1 VKEGKKGRGEKKRK
15 RNKEVKMDKS
25 RVHPSTS
32 KALSRRERTMRPK
45 KKKTARQQ
53 VARVVDNA
61 VVQWGILVLVVLDA
75 ALFAIEYDD
84 NIVIAFGG
92 GDKDQGVLNINTV
105 SLVIVCVFMVEMPFK
120 IFAYRT
126 KFFKDALN
134 VIDFLI
140 VFLSFGGS
148 LITYLVQADPAVG
161 AMLSDAGNAIVLLRL
176 FRLLR
181 VLRFLSKIHQ
191 HARGNQK
198 KKLSFD
204 VPAERVVHLL
214 RRLRNREEAIA
225 ELLSSEGKDPN
236 MHGDED
242 RVNELKFIT
251 RIILTRQLYK
261 PSLEQI
267 EGLEDDDNSEIQ
279 RFIMNEY
286 AGAGADS
293 NNNNSSGADAA
304 KKRMSL
310 SNGDGRNSRG
320 RGISGSGEKRGGGIE
335 KRRASV
341 MLLGLTDVSDGGET
355 DGEMG
360 NNRDEAPE
368 SMKFMGEESIMERLN
383 STDFN
388 SFELASITQQPVYFV
403 STACILK
410 CGLHRKLN
418 IDINKLRSF
427 LKELETLMNEK
438 NPYSCGVKAADAVQF
453 SYFLL
458 RNGLEEKLTDV
469 AALALLVGSSVMYAK
484 HSGYVNR
491 YHIDTQSPT
500 AITYNDRAVNQNNAL
515 TAAFGV
521 LWKAENNFLDTFEKG
536 VAKQFRDIVI
546 AAVLNSDFVSFGET
560 LGQFKGKVEAAQLGE
575 GGAVAFDKGNVED
588 MKALVRMALHSAN
601 ICTTVRNE
609 STCVQWSRLRMDERY
624 KQGDMEKADPKRLDG
639 YITPFCDRDVPG
651 VVEKL
656 HTAEIESVT
665 MPTFKAMVSFL
676 PSLSPCMTALER
688 NASIFKK
695 MVDGDKATIAFFHSV
710 RAPSMVEDPSS
721 ISKEVLNS

>member
-1 VKEGKKGRGEKKRK
+1 
-15 RNKEVKMDKS
+15 MDKS

-75 ALFAIEYDD
+75 AFFAIEYDD

-92 GDKDQGVLNINTV
+92 GDKDLGLLNINTV

-236 MHGDED
+236 VHGDED

-293 NNNNSSGADAA
+293 NNNNNGSGADAA
-304 KKRMSL
+304 KKRISL

-335 KRRASV
+335 K
-341 MLLGLTDVSDGGET
+341 
-355 DGEMG
+355 
-360 NNRDEAPE
+360 
-368 SMKFMGEESIMERLN
+368 
-383 STDFN
+383 
-388 SFELASITQQPVYFV
+388 
-403 STACILK
+403 
-410 CGLHRKLN
+410 
-418 IDINKLRSF
+418 
-427 LKELETLMNEK
+427 
-438 NPYSCGVKAADAVQF
+438 
-453 SYFLL
+453 
-458 RNGLEEKLTDV
+458 
-469 AALALLVGSSVMYAK
+469 
-484 HSGYVNR
+484 
-491 YHIDTQSPT
+491 
-500 AITYNDRAVNQNNAL
+500 
-515 TAAFGV
+515 
-521 LWKAENNFLDTFEKG
+521 
-536 VAKQFRDIVI
+536 
-546 AAVLNSDFVSFGET
+546 
-560 LGQFKGKVEAAQLGE
+560 
-575 GGAVAFDKGNVED
+575 
-588 MKALVRMALHSAN
+588 
-601 ICTTVRNE
+601 
-609 STCVQWSRLRMDERY
+609 
-624 KQGDMEKADPKRLDG
+624 
-639 YITPFCDRDVPG
+639 
-651 VVEKL
+651 
-656 HTAEIESVT
+656 
-665 MPTFKAMVSFL
+665 
-676 PSLSPCMTALER
+676 
-688 NASIFKK
+688 
-695 MVDGDKATIAFFHSV
+695 
-710 RAPSMVEDPSS
+710 
-721 ISKEVLNS
+721 